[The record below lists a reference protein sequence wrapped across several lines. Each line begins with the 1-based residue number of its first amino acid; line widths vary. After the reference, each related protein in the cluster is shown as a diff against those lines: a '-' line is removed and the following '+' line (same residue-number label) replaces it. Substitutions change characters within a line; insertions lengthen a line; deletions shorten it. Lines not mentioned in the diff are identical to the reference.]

1 MLSMVSTLQG
11 TPGLTLGESRG
22 AIRLLVLLSL
32 RYLLMR
38 SVRRQEQALCLS
50 AQTYHERGFA
60 SSASF
65 CAFPSV
71 WPEDCEEKA
80 RLCHALHRVPATSS
94 PAEIPQVLQRSRLA
108 LPGDACLPLV
118 LPGDGGWSRAW
129 GRVSCLYLQEPA
141 GHPIRSLSF
150 EVRLPVV

>member
-22 AIRLLVLLSL
+22 AVRLLVLLSL
-32 RYLLMR
+32 RCLLMR

-65 CAFPSV
+65 APSPLSGQRIV
-71 WPEDCEEKA
+71 RRRPGF
-80 RLCHALHRVPATSS
+80 VTPSTGYQ
-94 PAEIPQVLQRSRLA
+94 PPQVLQRSLKSCRDPDLLSLGMLA
-108 LPGDACLPLV
+108 SLWFSLGM
-118 LPGDGGWSRAW
+118 GDGAGRGGGSPVCIFRSQRAIP
-129 GRVSCLYLQEPA
+129 SEAFLLK
-141 GHPIRSLSF
+141 
-150 EVRLPVV
+150 